1 MKRYWQIP
9 GIPSAVLAVLAT
21 LLGAM
26 AAVRFIPDNP
36 VHRVSGGVGVGAIVT
51 VLLVVIGLVVHKAL
65 ADGRF
70 QMQRSLLEA
79 FLNHIPDNIF
89 FKDRA
94 SRFLQVSRSMANY
107 FGLAEASQAVN
118 KTDAD
123 FFSAEHADRAL
134 ADEQE
139 ILRTGQPLAGMEEK
153 ETWPDGRENWVLS
166 TKVPLRNHRGQVI
179 GTMGISRDITD
190 RKQAEFRIRYMALHD
205 GLTGLP
211 NRMLLEDRLTQCIAF
226 AGRNQSRV
234 AVLMLDLD
242 HFKNVND
249 SLGHHIGD
257 QLLQAVSQRLRESLR
272 ESDIVGRLGGDEF
285 VIALPAVCSH
295 SDVECVVGKLLT
307 TLAEPYQIDGHELVS
322 TASIGIAQYPVDGES
337 AELLIQIADTAMY
350 QAKKN
355 MRGTYLFF
363 APEFTEATRFR
374 RKLENDLRHALD
386 RGELVL
392 HYQPLV
398 STKQGSITGMEA
410 LLRWRHP
417 EHGIIP
423 PLQFIP
429 QLEELGLMVEVGH
442 WALETACR
450 QNVEWQKQG
459 LPPIRVAVN
468 LSPQQFYRDDI
479 VATVEG
485 VLLTTGLDPKWL
497 ELELTESLTLDDTE
511 ATIQIMSDLKRLGV
525 SLSLDD
531 FGTGW
536 SSLSYLRRFHLDR
549 IKIDRSFLRD
559 IASQPAAE
567 AIVRTIITLGRNLG
581 LTCIAEGVETRQQ
594 LDYLQKLKC
603 GEIQGFLYSP
613 ALPAG
618 DCEALLRSNQ
628 LGIPWTPAALSSGSS
643 QPNPSEEV
651 ALIHC

>member
-9 GIPSAVLAVLAT
+9 GIPSALIAVLAT
-21 LLGAM
+21 LLGVMLAM
-26 AAVRFIPDNP
+26 RFIPDDP
-36 VHRVSGGVGVGAIVT
+36 VHRASGGVGVGAILT
-51 VLLVVIGLVVHKAL
+51 VLLVVIALVVHKAL
-65 ADGRF
+65 ADRRF
-70 QMQRSLLEA
+70 QVQRSLLEA
-79 FLNHIPDNIF
+79 FLDHIPDNIF

-107 FGLAEASQAVN
+107 FGLADPSRAVN

-139 ILRTGQPLAGMEEK
+139 ILRTGEPLAGMEEK
-153 ETWPDGRENWVLS
+153 ETWPDGRENWVLT
-166 TKVPLRNHRGQVI
+166 TKVPFRNHHGQVI

-211 NRMLLEDRLTQCIAF
+211 NRILLQDRLTQCIAL

-249 SLGHHIGD
+249 SLGHHVGD

-285 VIALPAVCSH
+285 VIALPAVCGN
-295 SDVECVVGKLLT
+295 SDVESVVRKLQT
-307 TLAEPYQIDGHELVS
+307 TLAKPYQIDSHELMI
-322 TASIGIAQYPVDGES
+322 TGSIGIAQYPVDGEN

-350 QAKKN
+350 QAKN
-355 MRGTYLFF
+355 RMRGTYLFF
-363 APEFTEATRFR
+363 TSEFTEATRFR
-374 RKLENDLRHALD
+374 QKLENDLRHALRRD
-386 RGELVL
+386 EFVL

-398 STKQGSITGMEA
+398 STKLGTITGMEA

-423 PLQFIP
+423 PAQFIP
-429 QLEELGLMVEVGH
+429 QLEEMGLMVEVGH
-442 WALETACR
+442 WVLETACR
-450 QNVEWQKQG
+450 QNAAWQKQG
-459 LPPIRVAVN
+459 LPPVRVAVN

-479 VATVEG
+479 VATVES
-485 VLLTTGLDPKWL
+485 VLRTTGLDPKWL

-511 ATIQIMSDLKRLGV
+511 ATIQIMSDLKSLGV

-594 LDYLQKLKC
+594 LDYLQKQKC
-603 GEIQGFLYSP
+603 GEIQGFFYSP

-618 DCEALLRSNQ
+618 DCEALLRSMQ
-628 LGIPWTPAALSSGSS
+628 LGLPWSSVALSGGSS
-643 QPNPSEEV
+643 QPDSSREV
-651 ALIHC
+651 ALIRC

>member
-1 MKRYWQIP
+1 MKRHWQIP
-9 GIPSAVLAVLAT
+9 GILSAAIAVLAT
-21 LLGAM
+21 LLGM
-26 AAVRFIPDNP
+26 MLD
-36 VHRVSGGVGVGAIVT
+36 HRASGGNGVGAILT
-51 VLLVVIGLVVHKAL
+51 VLLVVVALVVLKTL
-65 ADGRF
+65 ADQHF
-70 QMQRSLLEA
+70 QMQRDLLEA
-79 FLNHIPDNIF
+79 FLDHIPDNVF

-94 SRFLQVSRSMANY
+94 SRFLRVSRSMANY
-107 FGLAEASQAVN
+107 FGLAEPSQAVN

-153 ETWPDGRENWVLS
+153 ETWPDDRETWVLT
-166 TKVPLRNHRGQVI
+166 TKIPLRNHRSRVI

-190 RKQAEFRIRYMALHD
+190 RKQAEFRIRHMAFHD
-205 GLTGLP
+205 ELTGLP
-211 NRMLLEDRLTQCIAF
+211 NRILLQDRLTQCIAL

-257 QLLQAVSQRLRESLR
+257 HLLQAVSQRLRESLR

-285 VIALPAVCSH
+285 VIGLPAVSGN
-295 SDVECVVGKLLT
+295 SDVERVAGKLLT
-307 TLAEPYQIDGHELVS
+307 TLAEPYQIDGHELIT
-322 TASIGIAQYPVDGES
+322 TASIGIAQYPVDGEN
-337 AELLIQIADTAMY
+337 AEVLLQIADTAMY

-355 MRGTYLFF
+355 MRGTHLFF
-363 APEFTEATRFR
+363 TPEFTEATRFR
-374 RKLENDLRHALD
+374 QKLEYDLRRAFQ
-386 RGELVL
+386 RGEFVL
-392 HYQPLV
+392 HYQPIV
-398 STKQGSITGMEA
+398 STNLGSITGMEA

-423 PLQFIP
+423 PMQFVP

-442 WALETACR
+442 WVLETACR
-450 QNVEWQKQG
+450 QNVEWQKRG
-459 LPPIRVAVN
+459 LPPVRVAVN
-468 LSPQQFYRDDI
+468 LSSQQFYRDDI
-479 VATVEG
+479 VVTVQS
-485 VLLTTGLDPKWL
+485 VLRKTGLDPKWL

-511 ATIQIMSDLKRLGV
+511 TTIQIMSDLKSLGV

-567 AIVRTIITLGRNLG
+567 AVIHTIITLGRNLG
-581 LTCIAEGVETRQQ
+581 LTCVAEGVETRQQ
-594 LDYLQKLKC
+594 LDYLQKQKC
-603 GEIQGFLYSP
+603 GEIQGFFYSP

-618 DCEALLRSNQ
+618 DCEALLRSMQ
-628 LGIPWTPAALSSGSS
+628 LGLPLPPAALSSGSN
-643 QPNPSEEV
+643 QPNPSTEV
-651 ALIHC
+651 ALIRC

>member
-1 MKRYWQIP
+1 M
-9 GIPSAVLAVLAT
+9 L
-21 LLGAM
+21 
-26 AAVRFIPDNP
+26 AVRFFPNNSD
-36 VHRVSGGVGVGAIVT
+36 HRVAGGIGLGAILT
-51 VLLVVIGLVVHKAL
+51 VLLVVVALVVLKTI
-65 ADGRF
+65 ADRRL

-79 FLNHIPDNIF
+79 FLDYIPDNVF

-107 FGLAEASQAVN
+107 FGLADPSQAIN

-153 ETWPDGRENWVLS
+153 ETWPNGRENWVLT
-166 TKVPLRNHRGQVI
+166 TKIPLRNHRGQVI
-179 GTMGISRDITD
+179 GTMGIARDITD

-211 NRMLLEDRLTQCIAF
+211 NRILLQDRLTQCIAL

-234 AVLMLDLD
+234 AVLMLDID
-242 HFKNVND
+242 HFKKVND
-249 SLGHHIGD
+249 SLGHHVGD

-285 VIALPAVCSH
+285 VIALPAVCGN
-295 SDVECVVGKLLT
+295 SDVECVVGKLQT
-307 TLAEPYQIDGHELVS
+307 TLAKPYQIDSHELMI
-322 TASIGIAQYPVDGES
+322 TGSIGIAQYPVDGEN

-350 QAKKN
+350 QAKN
-355 MRGTYLFF
+355 RMRGTYLFF
-363 APEFTEATRFR
+363 TSEFTEATRFR
-374 RKLENDLRHALD
+374 QKLENDLRHALHRD
-386 RGELVL
+386 EFVL

-398 STKQGSITGMEA
+398 STKLGTITGMEA

-423 PLQFIP
+423 PMQFIP
-429 QLEELGLMVEVGH
+429 QLEEMGLMVDVGH
-442 WALETACR
+442 WVLETACR
-450 QNVEWQKQG
+450 QNAEWQKQG
-459 LPPIRVAVN
+459 LPPVRVAVN

-479 VATVEG
+479 VATVES
-485 VLLTTGLDPKWL
+485 VLSTTGLDAKWL

-511 ATIQIMSDLKRLGV
+511 ATIQIMSDLKSLGV

-594 LDYLQKLKC
+594 LDYLQKQKC
-603 GEIQGFLYSP
+603 GEIQGFFYSP

-618 DCEALLRSNQ
+618 DCEALLRSMQ
-628 LGIPWTPAALSSGSS
+628 LGLPWPPAALSSGGSR
-643 QPNPSEEV
+643 PNPSMEV

>member
-9 GIPSAVLAVLAT
+9 GIPSAVIAVLAT
-21 LLGAM
+21 LLGVLVT
-26 AAVRFIPDNP
+26 VRFVPDNP
-36 VHRVSGGVGVGAIVT
+36 AHRASGGVGVGAILA
-51 VLLVVIGLVVHKAL
+51 VLLVVVALVAHKAL
-65 ADGRF
+65 VDRRF

-79 FLNHIPDNIF
+79 FLDHIPDNIF

-94 SRFLQVSRSMANY
+94 SRFLQISRSMANY
-107 FGLAEASQAVN
+107 FGLADPSEAVN

-139 ILRTGQPLAGMEEK
+139 ILRTGEPLVGMEEK
-153 ETWPDGRENWVLS
+153 ETWPDGRENWVHT
-166 TKVPLRNHRGQVI
+166 TKVPLHNQRGHVI

-190 RKQAEFRIRYMALHD
+190 RKEAEFRIRYMALHD

-211 NRMLLEDRLTQCIAF
+211 NRILLEDRLTQCIAL

-242 HFKNVND
+242 HFKKVND
-249 SLGHHIGD
+249 SVGHHVGD

-285 VIALPAVCSH
+285 VIALPAVCSK
-295 SDVECVVGKLLT
+295 SDIECVVSKLLT
-307 TLAEPYQIDGHELVS
+307 TLAEPYQIDGHELM
-322 TASIGIAQYPVDGES
+322 TTGSIGIAQYPVDGEN
-337 AELLIQIADTAMY
+337 AELLLQIADTAMY

-355 MRGTYLFF
+355 MRGTHLFF
-363 APEFTEATRFR
+363 TPEFTEATRFR
-374 RKLENDLRHALD
+374 QRLENDLRHALH
-386 RGELVL
+386 RGEFVL

-398 STKQGSITGMEA
+398 STKLGTITGMEA

-429 QLEELGLMVEVGH
+429 QLEEMGLMVEVGS
-442 WALETACR
+442 WVLETACR
-450 QNVEWQKQG
+450 QNAEWQQQG
-459 LPPIRVAVN
+459 LPPVRVAVN

-479 VATVEG
+479 VDTVES
-485 VLLTTGLDPKWL
+485 VLRATGLDPQWL

-511 ATIQIMSDLKRLGV
+511 ATIQIMSDLKSLGV

-581 LTCIAEGVETRQQ
+581 LTCVAEGVETREQ
-594 LDYLQKLKC
+594 LNYLQKQEC
-603 GEIQGFLYSP
+603 AEIQGFFYSP

-618 DCEALLRSNQ
+618 ECETLLRSMQ
-628 LGIPWTPAALSSGSS
+628 LGIPWSPAALSEGSS
-643 QPNPSEEV
+643 QPEPTEEV

>member
-1 MKRYWQIP
+1 M
-9 GIPSAVLAVLAT
+9 PSAVIASLAT
-21 LLGAM
+21 LLGM
-26 AAVRFIPDNP
+26 MLAVRFIPNNSD
-36 VHRVSGGVGVGAIVT
+36 HRVAGGIGMGAILT
-51 VLLVVIGLVVHKAL
+51 VLLVVVALVVLKTI
-65 ADGRF
+65 ADRRF
-70 QMQRSLLEA
+70 QIQRSLLEA
-79 FLNHIPDNIF
+79 FLDHIPDNVF

-107 FGLAEASQAVN
+107 FGLADPSQAVD

-153 ETWPDGRENWVLS
+153 ETWPDGRENWVLT
-166 TKVPLRNHRGQVI
+166 TKIPLRNHRGQVI
-179 GTMGISRDITD
+179 GTMGIARDITD

-211 NRMLLEDRLTQCIAF
+211 NRILLLDRLTQSIAL

-234 AVLMLDLD
+234 AVLVLDLD

-249 SLGHHIGD
+249 SLGHHVGD
-257 QLLQAVSQRLRESLR
+257 HLLQAVSQRLRESLR

-285 VIALPAVCSH
+285 VIALPAVSGN

-307 TLAEPYQIDGHELVS
+307 TLAEPYQIDGRELMT
-322 TASIGIAQYPVDGES
+322 TASIGIAQYPFDGEN
-337 AELLIQIADTAMY
+337 AEILLQIADTAMY
-350 QAKKN
+350 QAKKK
-355 MRGTYLFF
+355 MRGTHLFF
-363 APEFTEATRFR
+363 TPEFTEATRFR
-374 RKLENDLRHALD
+374 QKLENDLRHALH
-386 RGELVL
+386 RGEFVL

-398 STKQGSITGMEA
+398 STKLGTITGMEA
-410 LLRWRHP
+410 LLRWRHS

-423 PLQFIP
+423 PMQFIP

-442 WALETACR
+442 WVLETACR

-459 LPPIRVAVN
+459 LPPVRVAVN

-479 VATVEG
+479 VATVES
-485 VLLTTGLDPKWL
+485 VLCTTGLKPQWL

-511 ATIQIMSDLKRLGV
+511 ATIQIMSDLKSLGV

-581 LTCIAEGVETRQQ
+581 LTCVAEGVETRQQ
-594 LDYLQKLKC
+594 LDYLQKQKC
-603 GEIQGFLYSP
+603 GEIQGFFYSP

-618 DCEALLRSNQ
+618 DCEALLRSMQ
-628 LGIPWTPAALSSGSS
+628 LGLPWPPAALSSGAS
-643 QPNPSEEV
+643 QPNPSTEV
-651 ALIHC
+651 ALIHS

>member
-1 MKRYWQIP
+1 MKRHWQIP
-9 GIPSAVLAVLAT
+9 GMPSAVIASLAT
-21 LLGAM
+21 LLGM
-26 AAVRFIPDNP
+26 MLAVRFIPNNSD
-36 VHRVSGGVGVGAIVT
+36 HRVAGGIGMGAILT
-51 VLLVVIGLVVHKAL
+51 VLLVVVALVVLKTI
-65 ADGRF
+65 ADRRF
-70 QMQRSLLEA
+70 QIQRSLLEA
-79 FLNHIPDNIF
+79 FLDHIPDNVF

-107 FGLAEASQAVN
+107 FGLADPSQAVD

-153 ETWPDGRENWVLS
+153 ETWPDGRENWVLT
-166 TKVPLRNHRGQVI
+166 TKIPLRNHRGQVI
-179 GTMGISRDITD
+179 GTMGIARDITD

-211 NRMLLEDRLTQCIAF
+211 NRILLLDRLTQSIAL

-234 AVLMLDLD
+234 AVLVLDLD

-249 SLGHHIGD
+249 SLGHHVGD
-257 QLLQAVSQRLRESLR
+257 HLLQAVSQRLRESLR

-285 VIALPAVCSH
+285 VIALPAVSGN

-307 TLAEPYQIDGHELVS
+307 TLAEPYQIDGRELMT
-322 TASIGIAQYPVDGES
+322 TASIGIAQYPFDGEN
-337 AELLIQIADTAMY
+337 AEILLQIADTAMY
-350 QAKKN
+350 QAKKK
-355 MRGTYLFF
+355 MRGTHLFF
-363 APEFTEATRFR
+363 TPEFTEATRFR
-374 RKLENDLRHALD
+374 QKLENDLRHALH
-386 RGELVL
+386 RGEFVL

-398 STKQGSITGMEA
+398 STKLGTITGMEA
-410 LLRWRHP
+410 LLRWRHS

-423 PLQFIP
+423 PMQFIP

-442 WALETACR
+442 WVLETACR

-459 LPPIRVAVN
+459 LPPVRVAVN

-479 VATVEG
+479 VATVES
-485 VLLTTGLDPKWL
+485 VLCTTGLKPQWL

-511 ATIQIMSDLKRLGV
+511 ATIQIMSDLKSLGV

-581 LTCIAEGVETRQQ
+581 LTCVAEGVETRQQ
-594 LDYLQKLKC
+594 LDYLQKQKC
-603 GEIQGFLYSP
+603 GEIQGFFYSP

-618 DCEALLRSNQ
+618 DCEALLRSMQ
-628 LGIPWTPAALSSGSS
+628 LGLPWPPAALSSGAS
-643 QPNPSEEV
+643 QPNPSTEV
-651 ALIHC
+651 ALIHS